1 MPFDFWA
8 VSDIWGTSDQG
19 LSHVWCFS
27 KFSKEKHSSPGSY
40 GKHYNKGP
48 NLNQAWELLEIHME
62 KQKQWWTMVTNQSW
76 VNSAKQTKK
85 HLV

>member
-1 MPFDFWA
+1 MFFQIQQREA
-8 VSDIWGTSDQG
+8 Q
-19 LSHVWCFS
+19 L
-27 KFSKEKHSSPGSY
+27 

-85 HLV
+85 HSF